1 MSVHLHCCLYRPLGS
16 VAYYFSHTFWHYSWL
31 LWPTSDY
38 SDIWRRSIYE
48 IVWFGQSHNI
58 SSNDNDTVPLNENN
72 SEDIEKSSA
81 QKQPYISPPI
91 EHTPVTPPKSTN
103 SVRRGI
109 DAPFRKLSSPG
120 SNRSSRAMRRMASTM
135 TLPSYPDKSAKSE
148 YGSRFIETFRESST
162 LVRSQSFADF
172 VANKTPKDPFPF
184 PLDVDAPI
192 PLPRLSGWVGADD
205 ALKGI
210 SVHIVHNQ
218 SSD

>member
-1 MSVHLHCCLYRPLGS
+1 MATMAHKQLYS
-16 VAYYFSHTFWHYSWL
+16 N
-31 LWPTSDY
+31 
-38 SDIWRRSIYE
+38 IWRRSIYE

-58 SSNDNDTVPLNENN
+58 SKESDNDSVTLDEDNNN

-81 QKQPYISPPI
+81 QKQSYISPPI
-91 EHTPVTPPKSTN
+91 EHTPVTPPKATN

-120 SNRSSRAMRRMASTM
+120 SIRSSRTMRRKASTM
-135 TLPSYPDKSAKSE
+135 TLPSYPDKNAKSE

-192 PLPRLSGWVGADD
+192 PLPRLSDWVGADD

-218 SSD
+218 SSDSVDFHNDLTKDMTDI